1 MEYGYIRVSS
11 IDQNEDRQL
20 IALRGK
26 GVQKL
31 ATGILTDEQFQQLN
45 GRYLAEQ
52 ETLKEHTAHLETELA
67 KQQDELDNVGNFLA
81 VVDRHLE
88 VPGRM
93 LEILREFVHHITVH
107 ERFSAYKKKFY
118 AQEIDVSFHY
128 IGMIQ

>member
-1 MEYGYIRVSS
+1 MSPRNTPTAE
-11 IDQNEDRQL
+11 
-20 IALRGK
+20 
-26 GVQKL
+26 KL

-107 ERFSAYKKKFY
+107 ERFSDYKKKFY

>member
-1 MEYGYIRVSS
+1 M
-11 IDQNEDRQL
+11 
-20 IALRGK
+20 LRRPILTPTAE
-26 GVQKL
+26 KL

-88 VPGRM
+88 VPGLM
-93 LEILREFVHHITVH
+93 LEILREFVHHIT
-107 ERFSAYKKKFY
+107 EGISKDMPSATSQLDILITPGLFCLWWFF
-118 AQEIDVSFHY
+118 ARAS
-128 IGMIQ
+128 

>member
-1 MEYGYIRVSS
+1 MGPEQIAKRLQRERVLVPTKYATA
-11 IDQNEDRQL
+11 E
-20 IALRGK
+20 
-26 GVQKL
+26 KL

-52 ETLKEHTAHLETELA
+52 ETLKEHIAHLETELA
-67 KQQDELDNVGNFLA
+67 KRQDELDSVGNFLA

>member
-1 MEYGYIRVSS
+1 MPSVCNG
-11 IDQNEDRQL
+11 
-20 IALRGK
+20 RGCLSPRNTPTAE
-26 GVQKL
+26 KL

-52 ETLKEHTAHLETELA
+52 ETLKEHTARLETELA

-107 ERFSAYKKKFY
+107 ERFSAYKK
-118 AQEIDVSFHY
+118 SFTHKRLTFPS
-128 IGMIQ
+128 IISE